1 MNNHI
6 RITIQEIKQCD
17 NLALI
22 HKIKH
27 YLDFNK
33 DIVLFAYAEL
43 IARGTISKGLFIEAH
58 LESMNKDL
66 NAFITSKG
74 FSPGPD
80 ILLKELLISLDC
92 DSYLNLLQNIGETA
106 TPPAHLRNS
115 VSHIQEPK
123 YPALRTISGVYTV
136 FGYVLAGVSLIAGM
150 ILFYTSIWLS
160 LTVIV
165 VGAIIV
171 LGLFAL
177 SEAIKVF
184 IDIEEN
190 TRLRNKE

>member
-1 MNNHI
+1 
-6 RITIQEIKQCD
+6 
-17 NLALI
+17 L
-22 HKIKH
+22 
-27 YLDFNK
+27 
-33 DIVLFAYAEL
+33 
-43 IARGTISKGLFIEAH
+43 
-58 LESMNKDL
+58 
-66 NAFITSKG
+66 
-74 FSPGPD
+74 
-80 ILLKELLISLDC
+80 
-92 DSYLNLLQNIGETA
+92 
-106 TPPAHLRNS
+106 
-115 VSHIQEPK
+115 K
-123 YPALRTISGVYTV
+123 YPALGTISEAYTV
-136 FGYVLAGVSLIAGM
+136 FGYVLAVVSLIAGM